1 MGFFDHEWSGFIR
14 LRDRHVPISAAKAI
28 AQG

>member
-14 LRDRHVPISAAKAI
+14 LRDRHQPISAAKAV
-28 AQG
+28 